1 MKVDTQ
7 LIREN
12 VNFCVYL
19 NKGLNTQEIFMMNMW
34 VQISHSTSLKRSVIL
49 VGTKNTVS

>member
-19 NKGLNTQEIFMMNMW
+19 NKFMMNMW